1 MNLPCGTWKEPMDD
15 VKRSFNYLLTD
26 LIEGILSLAADPGS
40 CASFTAENL
49 RSIIGART
57 VLVMEC
63 SDRSHSHEHAAVS
76 VFPERRKS
84 LGQEQAIRN
93 IAAQSHG
100 LGSARVFEPDS
111 AGSIPQSL
119 RELNMGSSIVSPLIS
134 GPERIGVLI
143 LLDLMDSQNVE
154 TILDTLNELSAVLAM
169 VLRNAFLY
177 QNLEREVQRRTQE
190 LEEKNLVL
198 AKALR
203 ERELMLKEIH
213 HRVKNNLQ
221 IINSLLYLQAS
232 TSGDQRVREALEKG
246 QNRIHS
252 MALVHEELYHSD
264 DLERID
270 ILGYARKLC
279 QNLESIEYGERI
291 AIRTE
296 GTEPGLQLP
305 ITYSVPIGIMLNE
318 LITNALKHA
327 YPGGIGGSIVV
338 RIEHVGQ
345 EVTIAVEDDGSG
357 VPQGL
362 DIANGRTLGLTLVS
376 NLAQQIHGSF
386 RMRNRGELEAGQ
398 KGSIATLAFSLEGD
412 TR

>member
-1 MNLPCGTWKEPMDD
+1 MDD

-63 SDRSHSHEHAAVS
+63 SDRSPSHEHEAVS
-76 VFPERRKS
+76 VFPDRRRS
-84 LGQEQAIRN
+84 LGRN
-93 IAAQSHG
+93 ESVKEIAAESHS
-100 LGSARVFEPDS
+100 LASARIFDPD
-111 AGSIPQSL
+111 AEGPIPQAL
-119 RELNMGSSIVSPLIS
+119 RRLDSGPSIVSPLIS

-154 TILDTLNELSAVLAM
+154 TILDTLNDLSAVLAL

-177 QNLEREVQRRTQE
+177 RNLECEVQKRTQE
-190 LEEKNLVL
+190 LEAKNIVL

-232 TSGDQRVREALEKG
+232 TSGDQSVREALEKG

-291 AIRTE
+291 AIRAE

-327 YPGGIGGSIVV
+327 YPQGVGGSIVV
-338 RIEHVGQ
+338 RIEHAGQ
-345 EVTIAVEDDGSG
+345 DVTMTVEDDGAG
-357 VPQGL
+357 VPEGL
-362 DIANGRTLGLTLVS
+362 DLAHGRSLGLTLVS
-376 NLAQQIHGSF
+376 SLAQQIHGSF
-386 RMRNRGELEAGQ
+386 RMQNRSELEAGR
-398 KGSIATLAFSLEGD
+398 KGAIATLAFPLEGD
-412 TR
+412 VR

>member
-1 MNLPCGTWKEPMDD
+1 MDS
-15 VKRSFNYLLTD
+15 VRRSFNYLFAD
-26 LIEGILSLAADPGS
+26 LIERVLSLAGDPGS
-40 CASFTAENL
+40 CAKFTAESL

-57 VLVMEC
+57 VLVIEC
-63 SDRSHSHEHAAVS
+63 SNRTPDHEHEAVS

-84 LGQEQAIRN
+84 LGQEEAIQR

-100 LGSARVFEPDS
+100 LSSARIFTPCAEGP
-111 AGSIPQSL
+111 IPQAL
-119 RELNMGSSIVSPLIS
+119 RELESGPTIVSPLIS

-154 TILDTLNELSAVLAM
+154 TILDTLNDLSTVLSL

-177 QNLEREVQRRTQE
+177 QNLEQEVRKRTRE
-190 LEEKNLVL
+190 LEDKNLVL
-198 AKALR
+198 AKTLR

-232 TSGDQRVREALEKG
+232 TSNDQRVQEALEKG

-252 MALVHEELYHSD
+252 MALVHEELYHSE

-270 ILGYARKLC
+270 ILGYTKKLC

-291 AIRTE
+291 TIRIE
-296 GTEPGLQLP
+296 GTEPGLLLP
-305 ITYSVPIGIMLNE
+305 ITYSVSIGIILNE

-327 YPGGIGGSIVV
+327 YPQGTGGSIIV
-338 RIEHVGQ
+338 RIENTGQ
-345 EVTIAVEDDGSG
+345 NATITVADDGPG
-357 VPQGL
+357 IAEDL
-362 DIANGRTLGLTLVS
+362 DIAQGRTLGLSLVH

-386 RMRNRGELEAGQ
+386 RIQNRSELEAGRQ
-398 KGSIATLAFSLEGD
+398 GSIATLAFPLGD
-412 TR
+412 DA